1 MNVKIVH
8 TAPRAVVLAGNRFQ
22 EEPQTF
28 WRCKNLPNETC
39 GATFCGD
46 ALWILFIYIYSMGK
60 CFYHLLYTNGNSQKH
75 RNFIHTKPKYL
86 LLLTCEVEVAL
97 QNWQSCVRFI

>member
-28 WRCKNLPNETC
+28 WRCKKSAKWNMWSYL
-39 GATFCGD
+39 
-46 ALWILFIYIYSMGK
+46 LWWRLVNIIYLY
-60 CFYHLLYTNGNSQKH
+60 LLYG
-75 RNFIHTKPKYL
+75 
-86 LLLTCEVEVAL
+86 
-97 QNWQSCVRFI
+97 